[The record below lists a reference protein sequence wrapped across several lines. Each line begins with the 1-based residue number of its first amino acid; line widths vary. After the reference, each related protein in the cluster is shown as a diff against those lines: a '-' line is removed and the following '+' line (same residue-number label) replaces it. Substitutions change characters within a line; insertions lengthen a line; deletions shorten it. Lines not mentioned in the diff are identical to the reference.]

1 MKHKPYFPRPI
12 AEQRAWLVNYKTKI
26 ATLGA
31 SVGLTPA
38 QITAEQNLCQA
49 MIDEIDATDLVLVA
63 AKAKVTERDAL
74 IKTDMGVLHT
84 NIGSIKKNGGYNT
97 TTGDALDIIGTEFMV
112 DIHTVKTVVKLLI
125 APNGVDVRFNLEHCQ
140 GGNLYSMRG
149 TETAFTFFK
158 HVTHPHTID
167 TRPNLIA
174 ATSEKRQYYVVLV
187 INDVEVGIASAH
199 ETIHVGTTPAA
210 GTT

>member
-1 MKHKPYFPRPI
+1 MKHEPYFPRVV
-12 AEQRAWLVNYKTKI
+12 AKQRAWLVNYKAKI

-38 QITAEQNLCQA
+38 QILAEQNACQA

-63 AKAKVTERDAL
+63 AKAKVTERDTL
-74 IKTDMGVLHT
+74 IKNDMAVLRPS
-84 NIGSIKKNGGYNT
+84 IGGIKKNGGYSE
-97 TTGDALDIIGTEFMV
+97 TTGNALGIIGTEFMV
-112 DIHTVKTVVKLLI
+112 DIHTVKTIVKLLP
-125 APNGVDVRFNLEHCQ
+125 APQGVDIKFNLEHCQ
-140 GGNLYSMRG
+140 GGNIYSMRG
-149 TETAFTFFK
+149 AETVFTFLK
-158 HVTHPHTID
+158 HITHPHTID

-174 ATSEKRQYYVVLV
+174 ASSEKRQYYVMLV

-199 ETIHVGTTPAA
+199 ETIHVGTAPAA